1 MTFIDYFVLF
11 LEDEIKN
18 GITCERE
25 VLDER
30 QVAILKARYRIK
42 SWLCGLNQTA
52 VKGWGWLVAMFVG
65 WVYLGRGA

>member
-25 VLDER
+25 VMDER
-30 QVAILKARYRIK
+30 QAAILKARYRIK
-42 SWLCGLNQTA
+42 S
-52 VKGWGWLVAMFVG
+52 
-65 WVYLGRGA
+65 